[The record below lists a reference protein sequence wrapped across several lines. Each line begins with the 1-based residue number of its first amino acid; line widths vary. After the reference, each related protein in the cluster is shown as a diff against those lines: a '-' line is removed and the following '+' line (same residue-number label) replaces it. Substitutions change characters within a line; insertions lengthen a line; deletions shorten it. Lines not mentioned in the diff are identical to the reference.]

1 MPTAKPTN
9 PLQSLEQQLND
20 PQSARTIPPLE
31 NWHPTVCGDMDMVV
45 TANGEWWHGG
55 AKVTR
60 QSLVDLFAKVLWA
73 EVDENNHVDYYLKTP
88 VEKLRIHVEDAPLL
102 ITQVDQITEQG
113 MTWLEFTTSQGDKV
127 KLDNHHPLQ
136 FGLPFGNASAQSKQ
150 QPYLLVRQ
158 NGESA
163 LYGLIH
169 RNVFYHLV
177 AMGEL
182 VSQNQLTLLRLYSG
196 DQIIELSMPADEV

>member
-1 MPTAKPTN
+1 MPTENFIQNLQQTVATADKPR
-9 PLQSLEQQLND
+9 Q
-20 PQSARTIPPLE
+20 IPPLE
-31 NWHPTVCGDMDMVV
+31 NWHPTLCGDMDMLVK
-45 TANGEWWHGG
+45 ANGEWWHED

-73 EVDENNHVDYYLKTP
+73 EVDKNNQVAYYLKTP

-113 MTWLEFTTSQGDKV
+113 LTWLEFTTSQGDKV

-136 FGLPFGNASAQSKQ
+136 FGLPFSNASAQSKQ

-158 NGESA
+158 NGDSK

-182 VSQNQLTLLRLYSG
+182 FENEQGTTLRLVSG
-196 DQIIELSMPADEV
+196 KDRFELLMRD

>member
-1 MPTAKPTN
+1 MPTENFIQNLQQTVATADKPR
-9 PLQSLEQQLND
+9 Q
-20 PQSARTIPPLE
+20 IPPLE
-31 NWHPTVCGDMDMVV
+31 NWHPTLCGDMDMLVK
-45 TANGEWWHGG
+45 ANGEWWHED

-73 EVDENNHVDYYLKTP
+73 EVDKNNQVAYYLKTP

-102 ITQVDQITEQG
+102 ITQVNQITEQG

-127 KLDNHHPLQ
+127 RLDNHHPLQ
-136 FGLPFGNASAQSKQ
+136 FGLPFSNASAQSKQ

-158 NGESA
+158 NGESV

-182 VSQNQLTLLRLYSG
+182 FENEQGTTLRLVSG
-196 DQIIELSMPADEV
+196 KDRFELLMRD